1 MSQNALKIN
10 EDKTKFI
17 IFRKRRIQLN
27 EVNLIIGNNLI
38 PCEESIK
45 ILGVTLDCELNM
57 EKHVTSTC
65 RAAYIHIR
73 RINSIRGFLTEHA
86 TKILMISIVLTRLDY
101 CNSTYAGLPQKSLYK
116 LHLAQHTAARVVAR
130 IPRHHHI
137 TPTLQ
142 HLKWLSINKRCQ
154 FKILVMIFEAL
165 HSQVPSYMC
174 DLLHWYTPARTLRS
188 ASTTSLVPNRN
199 KTVRYGKRLFDTS
212 TAVLW
217 NNLPNTIK
225 CATSIIHYKNLLKQ
239 YMSEL

>member
-1 MSQNALKIN
+1 MDVKKALKIH
-10 EDKTKFI
+10 EYKTKFI
-17 IFRKRRIQLN
+17 IFRKKRNQLN
-27 EVNLIIGNNLI
+27 DINLTVRNNLI

-45 ILGVTLDCELNM
+45 ILGVTLDCKRNM

-65 RAAYIHIR
+65 RVSYMHIR
-73 RINSIRGFLTEHA
+73 GVNSIRSFLTEHA
-86 TKILMISIVLTRLDY
+86 TKILMTSTVLTRLDY

-116 LHLAQHTAARVVAR
+116 LQLAQNTAARFVAR

-142 HLKWLSINKRCQ
+142 HLKWLPINKRCQ
-154 FKILVMIFEAL
+154 FKIFVMTFKAL
-165 HSQVPSYMC
+165 HSQVPSYIC

-188 ASTTSLVPNRN
+188 LVPNRS

-225 CATSIIHYKNLLKQ
+225 CATSIICYKNLLKH